1 MRGGI
6 IWQKRKDILTFAS
19 QYQDKSLLNVLTNC
33 RQAGGNFPVLFFFK
47 PPKKHTTLLQLYILK
62 IVLDFLFFE
71 TSLAKV
77 FYGFNH
83 SVLLQ
88 WQTRISRFCF
98 SFWSFDILV
107 RNHLTF

>member
-1 MRGGI
+1 MFSPTAGR
-6 IWQKRKDILTFAS
+6 LAATFRFYSSFEA
-19 QYQDKSLLNVLTNC
+19 
-33 RQAGGNFPVLFFFK
+33 
-47 PPKKHTTLLQLYILK
+47 KKIHNILLQLYILK

-98 SFWSFDILV
+98 SFWSFDICEII
-107 RNHLTF
+107 